1 MLDLLVNI
9 NRIKN
14 CISVISTIQYH
25 YYDIPINETINNYNH
40 LNFFNE
46 NEIKKLKI
54 EILGFGIDSII
65 KFKAYNLIL
74 NLFQDSTLDHD
85 PEYLIGILKD
95 NPNINFNT
103 IENIIK

>member
-1 MLDLLVNI
+1 M
-9 NRIKN
+9 
-14 CISVISTIQYH
+14 
-25 YYDIPINETINNYNH
+25 
-40 LNFFNE
+40 
-46 NEIKKLKI
+46 
-54 EILGFGIDSII
+54 
-65 KFKAYNLIL
+65 L